1 MATKPQTNRF
11 FWLLGAAM
19 WGFAGCGGLSD
30 LVRSGRPAR
39 LAILKPAL
47 STWIEDD
54 FPREA
59 APRDGVERTIFERIN
74 ADRASAGLGPV
85 LWDEKAAALARDYT
99 RQQIADGTVG
109 HFLLDGVPPYAR
121 LSKSGDLA
129 ANSENAAAFMTSSG
143 HLWDSPRDLGL
154 LGESEMLHE
163 KPPNDGHRR
172 TILDP
177 LATHVGVGCA
187 LVGGDFRLVE
197 EFTTRGYDSLRVVRV
212 GEDGASIRVRG
223 KALDRRSL
231 DFVSVAVAPFP
242 ARLTREEVNSRR
254 SYSYPSPTWALMPA
268 ASSEYAV
275 GLHTYHCLVPSV
287 HGKFSFQYQLDRPGL
302 WTFVFYFRE
311 KGRDG
316 TYAGGSFSVW
326 VGNGQSEFA
335 NS

>member
-1 MATKPQTNRF
+1 MATKSKKTRSI
-11 FWLLGAAM
+11 WLLGAAAC
-19 WGFAGCGGLSD
+19 GLAGCGGLSD
-30 LVRSGRPAR
+30 LARFGRPAP

-47 STWIEDD
+47 STWVEDD

-59 APRDGVERTIFERIN
+59 APQDGVERAIFERIN
-74 ADRASAGLGPV
+74 ADRANAGLGRV
-85 LWDEKAAALARDYT
+85 LWDEKAATIARAYT

-121 LSKSGDLA
+121 LSKSGDLG

-143 HLWDSPRDLGL
+143 HLWDSAKDLGL
-154 LGESEMLHE
+154 LGENEMLHE

-177 LATHVGVGCA
+177 LATHVGVGWA

-197 EFTTRGYDSLRVVRV
+197 EFTTRGYDSLRVARV
-212 GEDGASIRVRG
+212 GPDGASIRVRG
-223 KALDRRSL
+223 KSLDRRSL
-231 DFVSVAVAPFP
+231 DFVSVAVQPFP
-242 ARLTREEVNSRR
+242 ARLTREQANSLR

-302 WTFVFYFRE
+302 WTFVLYFHE
-311 KGRDG
+311 KGRRDA
-316 TYAGGSFSVW
+316 YPGGSFSIW
-326 VGNGQSEFA
+326 VGEGQRELA